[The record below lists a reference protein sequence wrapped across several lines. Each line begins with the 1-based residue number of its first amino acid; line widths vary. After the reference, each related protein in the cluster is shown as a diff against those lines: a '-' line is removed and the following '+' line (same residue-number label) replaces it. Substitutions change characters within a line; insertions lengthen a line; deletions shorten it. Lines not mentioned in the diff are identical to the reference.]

1 MATKK
6 AQAPSRKVLSGLP
19 ADAFIADTD
28 RLALEALKR
37 VPLLPKIVQ
46 KFYEIGIDR
55 WLYCYNMSMSVRC
68 GPNQFKTLY
77 DILRE
82 SADVLD
88 MPEPEL
94 YVSSNPFPNAF
105 TGGVERPYITLRSS
119 IVDTLTDDQ
128 LYHLM
133 GHELGH
139 IKAGH
144 VLYKSVAQILL
155 PLLELVGRRTFGL
168 GDVAGIALVLAFYEW
183 SRQAELTADR
193 AGLLVSQSLDTSIE
207 ANLGLTA
214 GPTRLQHE
222 MSKDAFMEQARTYQ
236 DAGGLEAIGKVLIFI
251 LMSSTYTHPMPVHR
265 TQELERWVL
274 SGAYDRIL
282 AGDYGAGKAA

>member
-1 MATKK
+1 MA
-6 AQAPSRKVLSGLP
+6 ARKILTGITS
-19 ADAFIADTD
+19 DAFVAETD
-28 RLALEALKR
+28 RLALDALKR
-37 VPLLPKIVQ
+37 IPLLPKIIA

-55 WLYCYNMSMSVRC
+55 WLYCYNMAMSVRC

-82 SADVLD
+82 SAEVLD

-94 YVSSNPFPNAF
+94 YVTSNPFPNAF

-119 IVDTLTDDQ
+119 SIDTLSNEQ
-128 LYHLM
+128 LYHLI

-144 VLYKSVAQILL
+144 VLYKSVASVLY
-155 PLLELVGRRTFGL
+155 PLLEMIGRRTFGL
-168 GDVAGIALVLAFYEW
+168 GDVASIGLMLAFYEW

-193 AGLLVSQSLDTSIE
+193 AGLLVSQSLDVSID
-207 ANLGLTA
+207 ANLALTA
-214 GPTRLQHE
+214 GPSRLQHE
-222 MSKDAFMEQARTYQ
+222 MSRDAFMEQARTYQ
-236 DAGGLEAIGKVLIFI
+236 DATGFDAIGKVLIFI

-282 AGDYGAGKAA
+282 GGDYVRREAA